1 MQDLPL
7 ELIRHIIHLA
17 SLPAYP
23 TASSCPSD
31 PFPLTKSTRRF
42 LASLALV
49 HRSWTPLVEN
59 ELLRYVYIGP
69 DGPHE
74 ALERLLRRRVEERK
88 SGIKSLVFEGRFS
101 CGGSESDTSSDGGA
115 ADAGGAGDADRND
128 CGDSDGGG
136 AGGYGRLYE
145 LSMEGDVWKDV
156 RALRLFVADE
166 VARNILE
173 RCSNLRLVVLHATT
187 TDFSLI
193 GTFPHLRL
201 LALMQVS
208 AFEVVESLDPRHVP
222 QLDTLVTDQQ
232 QQQPQAPAANLPLGS
247 ANGSSAVL
255 PVRAWTPNNA
265 PFGAVL
271 APQPTQ
277 PLPTPSSDSSPFL
290 PILPQIKDLTLRA
303 FGLQAAMPFLQAVL
317 DSSRS
322 ADGTTSTASLSHLR
336 IETSGASE
344 AWMALSPVLALL
356 DTLETPLKSLHVAYA
371 HLEPLLYRMRCNPS
385 TPFPRC
391 LSRLD
396 YLALSNF
403 LSLSPSATGDV
414 VTGDGYVVRRL
425 DPVEGWADLASLRE
439 YLEVFVKA
447 RARAAAK
454 EEQKSSVAPSG
465 ASGGEMLVEL
475 RRIPLGI
482 VGEEGRWCH

>member
-1 MQDLPL
+1 MQNLPL
-7 ELIRHIIHLA
+7 ELIRYIIHLA

-49 HRSWTPLVEN
+49 HRSWTPLVEE

-74 ALERLLRRRVEERK
+74 ALERLLRRRVGERK
-88 SGIKSLVFEGRFS
+88 SGIKSLVFEGRFP

-115 ADAGGAGDADRND
+115 ADAGGAGEADTND

-136 AGGYGRLYE
+136 AGDYGGLYE
-145 LSMEGDVWKDV
+145 LSMEGAVWKDV
-156 RALRLFVADE
+156 RALRLFVADA
-166 VARNILE
+166 VAQNILE
-173 RCSNLRLVVLHATT
+173 RCSNLRLLVLHATT
-187 TDFSLI
+187 TAFSLV

-222 QLDTLVTDQQ
+222 QLDTLVTD
-232 QQQPQAPAANLPLGS
+232 
-247 ANGSSAVL
+247 
-255 PVRAWTPNNA
+255 
-265 PFGAVL
+265 
-271 APQPTQ
+271 
-277 PLPTPSSDSSPFL
+277 
-290 PILPQIKDLTLRA
+290 IKDLTLRA
-303 FGLQAAMPFLQAVL
+303 FSLHAAMPFLQAVL

-322 ADGTTSTASLSHLR
+322 ADASTSTASLSHLR
-336 IETSGASE
+336 IETSGANE

-371 HLEPLLYRMRCNPS
+371 HLEPLLYRMRCNPL

-391 LSRLD
+391 LSRLGH
-396 YLALSNF
+396 LTLSNVS
-403 LSLSPSATGDV
+403 SLPPGAKGDV
-414 VTGDGYVVRRL
+414 TTGDGYVVRRL
-425 DPVEGWADLASLRE
+425 NPAEGWADLASLRD

-447 RARAAAK
+447 QAKAAAR
-454 EEQKSSVAPSG
+454 EAQPVAASD
-465 ASGGEMLVEL
+465 ASGEGMLVEL